1 MKEKVKKF
9 LFRSINFRKTYL
21 LLLIVLSLG
30 LAAIYF
36 SYALFTVSVEKK
48 GVLNIAAANLYP
60 SLSSD
65 ALDENNQI
73 TLAPGENKQFEV
85 TIENINSIDAY
96 FQLYY
101 KATSTSSVPQTDV
114 SVGIGDC
121 DFSQMKQTNNLISK
135 YGSSND
141 KKTVTIV
148 AKNYYYVGVT
158 VEIGLKVGIE
168 EPSINAS
175 DGEYSISTGMSCLPN
190 KPELLDNM
198 YAILGNDDGTWE
210 MRTNDP
216 SIDINLDYDAR
227 YWYDYE
233 EQIWANAATF
243 SSMDF
248 VSTTPFS
255 NINMNYIR
263 TMWVW
268 IPRYEYKIDGNFGR
282 HTDGTAGTASNPGA
296 IDINFIGKDVTTPHE
311 GYRIHPAFTYNGEE
325 LAGIWVA
332 KFVTGG
338 TMPSTCTDSLSCT
351 LTGVMIKP
359 DVAAV
364 TNQNLGTMVSLAHNI
379 SWASMG
385 LANDDGVHVMKSSEW
400 GAVAYLAQS
409 VYGKYGNSN
418 FSGSNKQ
425 IYRNNSTTIY
435 TGRSAGSVTTATSTY
450 GSYNY
455 LGTACSSATCNST
468 STTTASSVGTGAS
481 TTGNISGIYDMLTQT
496 GQYVM
501 GNYYHYLG
509 SMDVNYVSNTWFT
522 DYPYLYDY
530 FSSSTVDS
538 ACGGICYG
546 HALSE
551 TDNGWYNVVSFAFAP
566 TSTNPWLVRGQSGGI
581 FNYGVGNGS
590 SGKTTRMV
598 IAPQS

>member
-101 KATSTSSVPQTDV
+101 KATSTGSVPQTDV

-243 SSMDF
+243 SSMDS
-248 VSTTPFS
+248 VSTTPFT

-268 IPRYEYKIDGNFGR
+268 IPRYEYKINGTYGT

-296 IDINFIGKDVTTPHE
+296 IDIIFIGKDVTTPHE

-338 TMPSTCTDSLSCT
+338 NMPSTCTDSLSCT
-351 LTGVMIKP
+351 LTDVMIKP
-359 DVAAV
+359 DVLKIA
-364 TNQNLGTMVSLAHNI
+364 NQNLGTMVSLAEH
-379 SWASMG
+379 SDWAGTGFSFQNM
-385 LANDDGVHVMKSSEW
+385 HVLKASEW
-400 GAVAYLAQS
+400 GAVAYLSQS
-409 VYGKYGNSN
+409 KYGKYGNEA
-418 FSGSNKQ
+418 FTGANKQ
-425 IYRNNSTTIY
+425 VYYNNSSY
-435 TGRSAGSVTTATSTY
+435 TGRSYGVGAGNTWENTSP
-450 GSYNY
+450 GVYNY
-455 LGTACSSATCNST
+455 YGMTCSS
-468 STTTASSVGTGAS
+468 SSVSSCTGTRMTNSGTGAS
-481 TTGNISGIYDMLTQT
+481 TTGNISGIYDMASNT
-496 GQYVM
+496 GEYVM
-501 GNYYHYLG
+501 GNYNNYLG
-509 SMDVNYVSNTWFT
+509 SMDIDYVSSNWFN
-522 DYPYLYDY
+522 DYPNLYNK
-530 FSSSTVDS
+530 FTSTSETS
-538 ACGGICYG
+538 ACNGQPCYG
-546 HALSE
+546 YALKE
-551 TDNGWYNVVSFAFAP
+551 TYGWYDHHATWNPYSGV
-566 TSTNPWLVRGQSGGI
+566 PWLYMGQYGNI
-581 FNYGVGNGS
+581 FNYQFSTGS
-590 SGKTTRMV
+590 SGLSRYA
-598 IAPQS
+598 IIPQS